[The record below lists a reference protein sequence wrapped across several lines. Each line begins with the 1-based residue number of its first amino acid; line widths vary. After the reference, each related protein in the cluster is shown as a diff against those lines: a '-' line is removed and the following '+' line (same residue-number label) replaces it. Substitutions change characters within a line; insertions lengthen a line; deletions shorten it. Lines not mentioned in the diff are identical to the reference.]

1 MDVARYDPFDLLEGV
16 VKSMLRPSYEMA
28 VAQGRFGSIPV
39 DVFEDDTRYTVFAE
53 LPGVKKDD
61 VTIQVERNAL
71 SISAEVKRENA
82 VDQGQ
87 GKERMILNERRFG
100 SLSRTLELGAEI
112 DDSKAEATYRDGVLM
127 LKLPKNESAQPKRL
141 TIH

>member
-1 MDVARYDPFDLLEGV
+1 M
-16 VKSMLRPSYEMA
+16 
-28 VAQGRFGSIPV
+28 
-39 DVFEDDTRYTVFAE
+39 FAE

-127 LKLPKNESAQPKRL
+127 LKLPKSESAQPKRL

>member
-1 MDVARYDPFDLLEGV
+1 
-16 VKSMLRPSYEMA
+16 MLRPSYEMA

-127 LKLPKNESAQPKRL
+127 LKLPKSESAQPKRL

>member
-127 LKLPKNESAQPKRL
+127 LKLPKSESAQPKRL